1 MKMIQID
8 LSSFPPEK
16 QTDLKEKVLRF
27 AWDDYIT
34 MGHPEIL
41 TVMWDRKEPI
51 EKVFPELAPYLSY
64 Q

>member
-1 MKMIQID
+1 MKIIKVD

-16 QTDLKEKVLRF
+16 QADLKEKVLRF

-34 MGHPEIL
+34 IGHPEIL
-41 TVMWDRKEPI
+41 TVMWDCKEPI
-51 EKVFPELAPYLSY
+51 EKVFPELAHHLTY